1 MMNVSLILGW
11 LFLVIGIACWVFV
24 FKCLYLLFRTR
35 IIVDL
40 PLSQQIKEF
49 SIQEKGGFSIWQVGP
64 LLKQVP
70 MLFSQ
75 PQLTDLTRQQVV
87 KLSLSIGRA
96 TKNSFSQSAMLVF
109 YCELDVGKY
118 CLEVF
123 AGSSLHTIEE
133 RISKAILTTIPIGRA
148 SNQQYHFQLRE
159 SLTKKQRLLM
169 PIFVFIGLFF
179 FLQGLFTILNL
190 LFDIPM
196 ETMLL

>member
-1 MMNVSLILGW
+1 MAGW
-11 LFLVIGIACWVFV
+11 
-24 FKCLYLLFRTR
+24 
-35 IIVDL
+35 
-40 PLSQQIKEF
+40 
-49 SIQEKGGFSIWQVGP
+49 P
-64 LLKQVP
+64 LLKQAP

-75 PQLTDLTRQQVV
+75 LQLTDLTRQQVV
-87 KLSLSIGRA
+87 KLSPSIGRA

-109 YCELDVGKY
+109 YCELDIGKY

-123 AGSSLHTIEE
+123 SGFSLHIIEE
-133 RISKAILTTIPIGRA
+133 RISKAILTTVPIGRA
-148 SNQQYHFQLRE
+148 SNQQYRFQLRE